1 MEQIKVVFFAIL
13 SFFNVENG
21 RIAATK
27 TTVTVDTTSQTL
39 QIQQENLFSI
49 TKNESETKVVVDQ
62 WNHFITMMD
71 KDSAWSEDL
80 KSFTDKK
87 VQIDTIEEGI
97 LPKITLSYSNT
108 NDLRVLGIWFNELRN
123 DYSINNVTAQN
134 LKTSDGVLDGN
145 YWVFKGDQVFSFT
158 LEPFFRPTRTISI
171 FYKTTR
177 RNIIRSQ
184 KVIIFSFFKN

>member
-21 RIAATK
+21 RIASTK
-27 TTVTVDTTSQTL
+27 TTVTVDTTSQTV
-39 QIQQENLFSI
+39 QIKQENLFSI
-49 TKNESETKVVVDQ
+49 TKNELETKVVVDQ

-71 KDSAWSEDL
+71 KDSVWSEDL

-87 VQIDTIEEGI
+87 VKIDTIEKGI

-123 DYSINNVTAQN
+123 DYSINNVPAQN

-158 LEPFFRPTRTISI
+158 LEPFLDLPEQ
-171 FYKTTR
+171 Y
-177 RNIIRSQ
+177 Q
-184 KVIIFSFFKN
+184 SFIKPLEEILSEAKK